1 MSEYSLKPKSLGAN
15 VKVGF
20 GFSNYVTNADLQN
33 ATDVDTSKFP
43 KGSFSI
49 LKI

>member
-1 MSEYSLKPKSLGAN
+1 MSEYSLRPKSLGAN